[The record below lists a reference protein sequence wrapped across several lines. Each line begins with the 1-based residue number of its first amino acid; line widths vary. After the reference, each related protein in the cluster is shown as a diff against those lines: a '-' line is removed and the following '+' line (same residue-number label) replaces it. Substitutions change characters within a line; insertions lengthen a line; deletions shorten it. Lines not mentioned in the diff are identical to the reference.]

1 LHIFANALLSWRALL
16 GKLFY
21 NNADKHSGLPSFKG
35 GYPRSHKYIKGYMQ
49 SPMAL
54 GPTRPSWLFREHQLE
69 ALIERSNPTIPL
81 SALRASRNECELVD
95 SMLKQILLE
104 QNIQTTP
111 GEFEMNWA
119 KTHLAMDIQ
128 SILKR
133 WCSIGWDKTWEGSA
147 LRNLCTKVPE
157 QHGDR
162 NMDDATTIATIAPTD
177 AAVEQKVRLPVS
189 EPHPIFPEAFPA
201 RRQNS
206 HSGWTPCNGLAVQ
219 STKAGA
225 AATTA
230 GVSPRVYPIP
240 VQPVP
245 KRPFEDSDDYQI
257 RRVSKSKSVNFG
269 DRTQFI
275 CPYHAR
281 NINDHPDC
289 ANKSFPNPRK
299 LK

>member
-1 LHIFANALLSWRALL
+1 
-16 GKLFY
+16 
-21 NNADKHSGLPSFKG
+21 
-35 GYPRSHKYIKGYMQ
+35 MQ

-54 GPTRPSWLFREHQLE
+54 GPTRPSWLFGEHRLE
-69 ALIERSNPTIPL
+69 ELIERSSLTIPL

-133 WCSIGWDKTWEGSA
+133 WCNIGWDKTWEGSA

-162 NMDDATTIATIAPTD
+162 NMDDATTIAAIAPTD

-189 EPHPIFPEAFPA
+189 EPTHPIFPEAFPA
-201 RRQNS
+201 RRQS
-206 HSGWTPCNGLAVQ
+206 SYSGWTPCNGPLVQ
-219 STKAGA
+219 STEAGS

-230 GVSPRVYPIP
+230 GVGSRVYPITA
-240 VQPVP
+240 QPVS
-245 KRPFEDSDDYQI
+245 KRPFEDPEEYQT

-269 DRTQFI
+269 DRTQFV

-281 NINDHPDC
+281 DISDHPDC